1 MRAISFSLVM
11 TWWLVACDQQKPKQ
25 PPLPNTPANAR
36 LFDMQ
41 RDELQRAKGVEKT
54 LQQQSQS
61 QQQAVDQQSQ

>member
-11 TWWLVACDQQKPKQ
+11 ILGLVACGQQKPPPQ
-25 PPLPNTPANAR
+25 PKTPANTR

-54 LQQQSQS
+54 LRQQSQA

>member
-11 TWWLVACDQQKPKQ
+11 ILWLVACGQQKPSL
-25 PPLPNTPANAR
+25 PPLPKTPADTR

-41 RDELQRAKGVEKT
+41 REELQRAKGVEKT
-54 LQQQSQS
+54 LQQQSQA